1 MKLLKSLAN
10 IDLVI
15 SCSCLALLVF
25 ITFTNVILRYC
36 FNAPYQ
42 WGEEVQMLL
51 IVWVIWYGGS
61 AAFRTGNQ
69 ICVDMILG
77 LLPKPVQKA
86 ANVVIFALSFAV
98 LLFMFRQGMAYI
110 TQLFSTNRVT
120 ETLHIPR
127 GFVYS
132 CMPVGCLLML
142 LNMTY
147 AFFRDLRKGDSS
159 DD

>member
-1 MKLLKSLAN
+1 MNILKKIVN

-15 SCSCLALLVF
+15 SCVCLALLVF
-25 ITFTNVILRYC
+25 ITFSNVILRYC

-77 LLPKPVQKA
+77 LLPKAVQKA
-86 ANVVIFALSFAV
+86 ANIVIFVLSFLVIA
-98 LLFMFRQGMAYI
+98 FMFRQGLSYI
-110 TQLFSTNRVT
+110 LQLYSTNRVT

-127 GFVYS
+127 AFVYS

-142 LNMTY
+142 FNMTGQ
-147 AFFRDLRKGDSS
+147 FIKEWRGGSS

>member
-1 MKLLKSLAN
+1 MKLLKALAN

-86 ANVVIFALSFAV
+86 ANIVIFALSFAV

-110 TQLFSTNRVT
+110 LQLFSTNRVT